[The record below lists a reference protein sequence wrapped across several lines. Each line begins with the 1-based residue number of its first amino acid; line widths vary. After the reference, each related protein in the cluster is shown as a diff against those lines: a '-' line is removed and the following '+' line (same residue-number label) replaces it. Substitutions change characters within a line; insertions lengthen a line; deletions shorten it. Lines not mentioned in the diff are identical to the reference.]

1 MPTLSIGAVLSQ
13 SVTVLKGNFL
23 AFFLIGALMSAL
35 SDITLMLLGLGALVD
50 GASTPQEVITNA
62 GGALPILGSILLSTL
77 PFYAF
82 GLGTIG
88 YGAIRFM
95 HGNPATVGECL
106 MRGVRSL
113 PVLLMVA
120 LISWIGVTV
129 GMALFVIPGLILL
142 TLWYLAIQ
150 VVMVEGLSIFPAL
163 NRSAALTKGQRFP
176 LFGLLIML
184 LGISLL
190 IGLIVGVAILPL
202 SVLGLDM
209 VANMVISGILMAFT
223 AVVAA
228 VVYTILREEKDGIR
242 RGDLA
247 NV

>member
-13 SVTVLKGNFL
+13 SVTVLKANFL

-35 SDITLMLLGLGALVD
+35 SDVTLMMLGMGALVD
-50 GASTPQEVITNA
+50 GKATPQQVITNA
-62 GGALPILGSILLSTL
+62 GGALPVLGAILVSTL

-82 GLGTIG
+82 GLGTIS
-88 YGAIRFM
+88 YGAVRYM

-106 MRGVRSL
+106 MRGARSL
-113 PVLLMVA
+113 PSLLLVA
-120 LISWIGVTV
+120 LLSWIGVTI
-129 GMALFVIPGLILL
+129 GMAFFVIPGAILL

-150 VVMVEGLSIFPAL
+150 VVMVEGLGIFSSL
-163 NRSAALTKGQRFP
+163 NRSAALTKGQRFT
-176 LFGLLIML
+176 LFGLLVIL

-190 IGLIVGVAILPL
+190 IGLIVSVAIFPL
-202 SVLGLDM
+202 SLIGLDM

-228 VVYTILREEKDGIR
+228 VVYTILREEKDGLR

>member
-1 MPTLSIGAVLSQ
+1 MPTLSIGPVLSQ
-13 SVTVLKGNFL
+13 SVTVLKANFL

-35 SDITLMLLGLGALVD
+35 SDITLMLLGLSALVD
-50 GASTPQEVITNA
+50 GVSTPQEIMADT
-62 GGALPILGSILLSTL
+62 GGALPVLGAILVSVL

-113 PVLLMVA
+113 PALLIVA
-120 LISWIGVTV
+120 LVSWVGVTV
-129 GMALFVIPGLILL
+129 GMALFIIPGIILL
-142 TLWYLAIQ
+142 TLWYLPIQ
-150 VVMVEGLSIFPAL
+150 VVMVEGLGVFHSL
-163 NRSAALTKGQRFP
+163 YRSAVLTKGQRFT
-176 LFGLLIML
+176 LFGLLVVL

-190 IGLIVGVAILPL
+190 IGLIVGIAILPL
-202 SVLGLDM
+202 SLIGLDM
-209 VANMVISGILMAFT
+209 VANMVVSGILTAFT

-228 VVYTILREEKDGIR
+228 VVYTTLREEKDGLR